1 VLLTR
6 IEYALRRGANLF
18 KPHLITPTNQRM
30 FAIMPTRMLPSLAI
44 AKAMPRNVDVLVV
57 GLGDAGLRDVP
68 ETVAK
73 PFTKRFGVSAGQ
85 MATSLGAKSSADS
98 KRTLPAAGDG
108 PRIVVVGI
116 GSDQPSAEDLRRAAG
131 AGVRHA
137 ASLADGGNLTVAV
150 SLGTIDSDQLAA
162 VAEGALLGS
171 YQYEPI
177 SAAPD
182 TDGKIAAITVVHAN
196 PVNDAAIASAAEI
209 VVRAVVTVREWV
221 NLPSNLLYPE
231 SFAEQARTL
240 VRDSKIAVDVLDETA
255 LSRGGYGGLM
265 AVGGGSSRPPRLV
278 RLSYSPRGANFHLA
292 LVGKGITF
300 DTGGLN
306 LKPSEGMYTMK
317 CDMAGAAV
325 VLATVHAIAQ
335 LGLKIKVTA
344 YGALAENMPSGSA
357 YRPSDVLTIYG
368 GKTVENGNS
377 DAEGRLVMADALAR
391 ANEDRADMVVDVATL
406 TGACVVALGERTAGI
421 MASDGETADLLLD
434 AAEAAGED
442 FWQLPIPSEIRTKL
456 DSKVADLR
464 STAGDRWAGALVAA
478 AFLREFVAD
487 GTPWAHLDIA
497 GPAFFDGKPYGY
509 VAPGGTGIG
518 VRTLIALA
526 LRLAT

>member
-1 VLLTR
+1 V
-6 IEYALRRGANLF
+6 
-18 KPHLITPTNQRM
+18 PS
-30 FAIMPTRMLPSLAI
+30 RMLPSLAI

-57 GLGDAGLRDVP
+57 GLSDGEIRGVP
-68 ETVAK
+68 EPVAK
-73 PFTKRFGVSAGQ
+73 AFTKRFGVSVGD
-85 MATSLGAKSSADS
+85 MATSLGAKSSADT

-108 PRIVVVGI
+108 PRIVVVGL
-116 GSDQPSAEDLRRAAG
+116 GSDQPSGEDLRRAAG

-137 ASLADGGNLTVAV
+137 ASLAESQNLTVGV
-150 SLGTIDSDQLAA
+150 SLGAADSDQLAG

-171 YQYEPI
+171 YRYAPI
-177 SAAPD
+177 SAA
-182 TDGKIAAITVVHAN
+182 TDNSGKIAAITVIDENAVKDA
-196 PVNDAAIASAAEI
+196 AAIASAAEI
-209 VVRAVVTVREWV
+209 VVQAVVTVREWV
-221 NLPSNLLYPE
+221 NIPANLLYPE

-240 VRDSKIAVDVLDETA
+240 VRDSKIAVDVLDENA

-265 AVGGGSSRPPRLV
+265 AVGGGSARPPRLV
-278 RLSYSPRGANFHLA
+278 RLSYMPRGAKFHLA

-306 LKPSEGMYTMK
+306 LKPAEGMYAMK
-317 CDMAGAAV
+317 CDMAGAAT
-325 VLATVHAIAQ
+325 VLAAVQAIAR
-335 LGLKIKVTA
+335 LGLKIQVTA

-391 ANEDRADMVVDVATL
+391 ANEDHPDLVVDVATL
-406 TGACVVALGERTAGI
+406 TGACVVALGERTAGL
-421 MASDGETADLLLD
+421 MATDDATADLVLD

-442 FWQLPIPSEIRTKL
+442 VWQLPIPSEIRSKL

-464 STAGDRWAGALVAA
+464 STTGDRWAGALVAA
-478 AFLREFVAD
+478 AFLREFLAE

-509 VAPGGTGIG
+509 VAPGGTGVG

-526 LRLAT
+526 RRLAT

>member
-1 VLLTR
+1 
-6 IEYALRRGANLF
+6 
-18 KPHLITPTNQRM
+18 
-30 FAIMPTRMLPSLAI
+30 MPSRMLPSLTI

-57 GLGDAGLRDVP
+57 GLSDGKIWGVP
-68 ETVAK
+68 EPVAK
-73 PFTKRFGVSAGQ
+73 AFTKRFGIPVGD
-85 MATSLGAKSSADS
+85 MATSLGAKSSADT

-108 PRIVVVGI
+108 PRIVVVGL

-137 ASLADGGNLTVAV
+137 ASLAESQNLTLAV
-150 SLGTIDSDQLAA
+150 SLGAADSDQLAG

-171 YQYEPI
+171 YRYAPI

-182 TDGKIAAITVVHAN
+182 NSGKIAAIAVIDENAVK
-196 PVNDAAIASAAEI
+196 DAATVASAAEI
-209 VVRAVVTVREWV
+209 VVQAVVTVREWV
-221 NLPSNLLYPE
+221 NIPANLLYPE

-240 VRDSKIAVDVLDETA
+240 VRDSKIAVDVLDENA

-278 RLSYSPRGANFHLA
+278 RLSYTPRGAKFHLA

-306 LKPSEGMYTMK
+306 LKPAEGMYAMK
-317 CDMAGAAV
+317 CDMAGAAT
-325 VLATVHAIAQ
+325 VLAAVQAIAR
-335 LGLKIKVTA
+335 LGLKIQVTA

-391 ANEDRADMVVDVATL
+391 ANEDHPDLVVDVATL
-406 TGACVVALGERTAGI
+406 TGACVVALGERTAGL
-421 MASDGETADLLLD
+421 MATDDATADLVLD

-442 FWQLPIPSEIRTKL
+442 VWQLPIPSEIRSKL

-464 STAGDRWAGALVAA
+464 STTGDRWAGALVAA
-478 AFLREFVAD
+478 AFLREFLAE

-509 VAPGGTGIG
+509 VAPGGTGVG

-526 LRLAT
+526 RRLAT